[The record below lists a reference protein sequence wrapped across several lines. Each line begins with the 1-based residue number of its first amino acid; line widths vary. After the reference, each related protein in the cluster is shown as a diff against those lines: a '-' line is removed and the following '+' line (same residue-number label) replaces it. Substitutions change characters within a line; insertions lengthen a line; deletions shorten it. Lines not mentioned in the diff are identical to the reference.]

1 VTDLHRFRRRS
12 IIDFLGEL
20 CASVKRVDAH
30 AKTTIVLLPQD
41 LNQVDELA
49 MLPHLDTIGCHP
61 FWGLLGEDIA
71 MVDIWGQT
79 VVEAAHRYKKRSQ
92 LWLQNFSLD
101 EQGEQFLE
109 PSFTKLFNAEPDEIG
124 CYYYWR
130 NNVNPGR
137 VWQTTRS
144 LLHRIPRRQL
154 YWRSTPPCLP
164 VVPPLSA
171 GDIKRSI
178 S

>member
-1 VTDLHRFRRRS
+1 
-12 IIDFLGEL
+12 
-20 CASVKRVDAH
+20 
-30 AKTTIVLLPQD
+30 
-41 LNQVDELA
+41 
-49 MLPHLDTIGCHP
+49 
-61 FWGLLGEDIA
+61 LLGEDIA

-109 PSFTKLFNAEPDEIG
+109 PSFTKLFNAEPDEFA

-144 LLHRIPRRQL
+144 LLQRIPRRQL
-154 YWRSTPPCLP
+154 YWQSTPPRVP
-164 VVPPLSA
+164 VVAPLPAS
-171 GDIKRSI
+171 DSKRSV